1 MGVAAAANITR
12 QPVTIDNKVIE
23 EGTLFASAARTTA
36 QTGVTMVNPGFK
48 GVIVTVDITAV
59 GVTPSD
65 TFTIKGYDIAS
76 NKWNTILAS
85 TAKVATG
92 TTVMTVLPSVVASAN
107 VAVSQGIPAQWRVD
121 VAVGNATTATYSV
134 GYSYIG

>member
-1 MGVAAAANITR
+1 MGVSAATNATR
-12 QPVTIDNKVIE
+12 MPVTLDNKVIE
-23 EGTLFASAARTTA
+23 EGVLYASAARTTA
-36 QTGVTMVNPGFK
+36 QTGVTMTNPGFT

-65 TFTIKGYDIAS
+65 TFTIKGYDVAS
-76 NKWNTILAS
+76 DKWNAILAS
-85 TAKVATG
+85 AAKAATG
-92 TTVMTVLPSVVASAN
+92 TTVLTVLPSVVASAN
-107 VAVSQGIPAQWRVD
+107 VAVSAGIPARWRVD